1 MDVSVDRGQEFAF
14 TCTFQSSPGS
24 AANFEIVWTTPAA
37 LSVEQSATEISG
49 DLIKSVLT
57 FNATIAVRLGCIA
70 VSTADEIQFTSDIG
84 VVTLKCKYIKNR

>member
-14 TCTFQSSPGS
+14 TCTFQSSLGS

-57 FNATIAVRLGCIA
+57 FNATIDGQFECIA
-70 VSTADEIQFTSDIG
+70 INFANEVQFTSDIA
-84 VVTLKCKYIKNR
+84 VVTLKCK